1 MNGQVG
7 QWQLQIPEDVET
19 LLRHSEIT
27 SCEHIPWGSNYT
39 FCVGLELDGRSG
51 LGIYKPRRGER
62 PLWDFPDGT
71 LYQREYAAF
80 VVSQAVGWPF
90 VPATIIRDG
99 PHGVGTVQLYVESEP
114 PGSIG
119 ELQRPDDL
127 DLARIAAFD
136 IFANNAD
143 RKAGHLLRD
152 RDGRMWGIDHGL
164 CFNVPPKVRT
174 VLLHYCGEPIPD
186 PVLEEMRAFRGD
198 ALRAEGLKAT
208 LASVLDE
215 EEIEVF
221 FRRIDGMLDRG
232 IYPTLGGYR
241 NVPWPPF

>member
-1 MNGQVG
+1 MAGTEL
-7 QWQLQIPEDVET
+7 WHPEFPEEIRE
-19 LLRHSEIT
+19 LLTHGEIT

-39 FCVGLELDGRSG
+39 FCVALEIEGQST
-51 LGIYKPRRGER
+51 LGVYKPRRGER

-71 LYQREYAAF
+71 LYCREYAAF

-90 VPATIIRDG
+90 IPPTVIRDG
-99 PHGVGTVQLYVESEP
+99 PHGIGTVQLYVESEP
-114 PGSIG
+114 PGSMR

-136 IFANNAD
+136 IFTNNAD

-152 RDGRMWGIDHGL
+152 RSGAIWGIDHGL

-174 VLLHYCGEPIPD
+174 VLLHFCGEPLPQAVRD
-186 PVLEEMRAFRGD
+186 ELSAFRSD
-198 ALRAEGLKAT
+198 AARVEGLT
-208 LASVLDE
+208 TILESVLDPE
-215 EEIEVF
+215 EVVLLF
-221 FRRIDGMLDRG
+221 TRIDRMIESGE
-232 IYPTLGGYR
+232 YPTLGGYR